1 MTSSLTRSINWPF
14 HSGMTGTG
22 VHDSRRLLHIAVGV
36 IDLLGHAVVAD
47 VEVLEAALGLGAPV
61 PIGRNLNVAEAVELP
76 PHPGGIEADGQ
87 VEYLRCFVVGFV
99 W

>member
-1 MTSSLTRSINWPF
+1 LSFVPLNQLALPLG
-14 HSGMTGTG
+14 HATGTG
-22 VHDSRRLLHIAVGV
+22 VHEGHRFLYVAVGV
-36 IDLLGHAVVAD
+36 IHLLRHPVVAD

-87 VEYLRCFVVGFV
+87 VEYLRRFVVGFV